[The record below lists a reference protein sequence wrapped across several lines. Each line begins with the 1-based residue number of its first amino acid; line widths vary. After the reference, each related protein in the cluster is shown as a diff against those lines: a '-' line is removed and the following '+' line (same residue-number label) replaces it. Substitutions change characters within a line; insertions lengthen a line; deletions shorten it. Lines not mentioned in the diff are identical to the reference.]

1 MTSKRNILTAA
12 TLSLVGVWGVYA
24 YIQNRVPENITGTV
38 AELSVVQTKAG
49 AQIDA
54 DKAVIL
60 DGGKRLG
67 IGKNFDG
74 GVLEVGECYNFE
86 IKNTV
91 SAKILHGVE
100 GDITRVSP
108 CASVKSVPVPR

>member
-1 MTSKRNILTAA
+1 MSSKRNILTAA
-12 TLSLVGVWGVYA
+12 TLSLVGAWGAYA
-24 YIQNRVPENITGTV
+24 YVQNRVAVNITGTV
-38 AELSVVQTKAG
+38 SELSIVQTKAG

-54 DKAVIL
+54 GKPVVL
-60 DGGKRLG
+60 DSGKRLG
-67 IGKNFDG
+67 IGKNFEG
-74 GVLEVGECYNFE
+74 GVLEVGECYDFE

-91 SAKILHGVE
+91 SAKILQGVE